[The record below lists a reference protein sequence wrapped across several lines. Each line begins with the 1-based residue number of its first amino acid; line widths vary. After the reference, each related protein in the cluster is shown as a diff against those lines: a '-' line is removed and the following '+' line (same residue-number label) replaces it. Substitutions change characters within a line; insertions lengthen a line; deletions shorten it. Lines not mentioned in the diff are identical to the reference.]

1 MTEAELAIVRRAYA
15 MQVTAVA
22 GVSDPRLET
31 VLAEI
36 RREDFLGPGPW
47 QIGSFSDRYHS
58 SPSDDPVYA
67 YVDIPIG
74 ILPAKGLNNGQPSFL
89 ALLISLG
96 ELRDGEHAVHIGTGV
111 GYYTA
116 IISRLVGSAG
126 RVTAIEYEPELAAR
140 AAGNLATFP
149 NVRVI
154 EGDGFVL
161 PLDPADVIYVNAG
174 AASPSEIWLDAMKEG
189 GRMILP
195 LTVSYTSDEGHA
207 KTRGATFKIER
218 HRDEYS
224 ARWMSETYI
233 YPCAG
238 ARDEES
244 DAALAAAFNKGGWK
258 DVTRLYRTAD
268 IPDDNCWVRGPGWAL
283 AYH

>member
-15 MQVTAVA
+15 KQVMAAA
-22 GVSDPRLET
+22 GVDDARLEAA
-31 VLAEI
+31 LSEI
-36 RREDFLGPGPW
+36 KREDFLGPGPW
-47 QIGSFSDRYHS
+47 QIGSLSRSYYRT
-58 SPSDDPVYA
+58 PSDDPVYVYGDVVIA
-67 YVDIPIG
+67 IVPT
-74 ILPAKGLNNGQPSFL
+74 KNLNNGQPHFL
-89 ALLISLG
+89 TFLISLG
-96 ELRDGEHAVHIGTGV
+96 ELRDGEQAVHIGAGV

-116 IISRLVGSAG
+116 IIARLVGNTG
-126 RVTAIEYEPELAAR
+126 TVTAIEYEPELATR
-140 AAGNLATFP
+140 AVGNLAMFP
-149 NVRVI
+149 NIRVI
-154 EGDGFVL
+154 AGDGFVI
-161 PLDPADVIYVNAG
+161 PLEPADVIYVNAG
-174 AASPSEIWLDAMKEG
+174 AAGPAESWLDAMKEG

-207 KTRGATFKIER
+207 MTKGGIFKIDR
-218 HRDEYS
+218 HDDEYS

-244 DAALAAAFNKGGWK
+244 DATLAAAFKKGGWK

-268 IPDDNCWVRGPGWAL
+268 IPDDRCWVRGRNWSL